1 MLILQSTKRLWT
13 VKLNILGFDPSLRN
27 WGVVQAQYDLLTHD
41 IIIKNGYVIQ
51 HKPKKDR
58 HIKQNTLDLQTANY
72 IKSHLTNADI
82 VIAEV
87 PHGSQSSRAM
97 VSYGVCIGVLGSLYD
112 DLVQVS
118 ANDVK
123 RIVEPN
129 TAIKA
134 VSKEQ
139 VIDWVINK
147 HPEIL
152 SWLPK
157 TRIKEHICDAIV
169 ALYAGINK
177 PKFKELIHEINSKC

>member
-1 MLILQSTKRLWT
+1 M
-13 VKLNILGFDPSLRN
+13 KLDILGFDPSLRN
-27 WGVVQAQYDLLTHD
+27 WGVAKAQYDLTTNDLTIEH
-41 IIIKNGYVIQ
+41 GFVIQ

-58 HIKQNTLDLQTANY
+58 HTKQNTLDLQTANY
-72 IKSHLTNADI
+72 IKSHLTSADV

-112 DLVQVS
+112 DLIQVS

-129 TAIKA
+129 TTIKE
-134 VSKEQ
+134 VPKYQ
-139 VIDWVINK
+139 VINWVKNR

-152 SWLPK
+152 TWLPT
-157 TRIKEHICDAIV
+157 TRKQEHICDAIV
-169 ALYAGINK
+169 AIYAGINK
-177 PKFKELIHEINSKC
+177 PKFKDLIHEINSKC